1 MSLESVFS
9 PPVMHPVMSATSI
22 LSRGSR
28 KPGWKSNRLYAD
40 VYGVGRETNRA
51 AKKRYSKS
59 LARGGNFE
67 TRQDRDELKQLE
79 YGSDPES
86 FSASASAP
94 QDNFPARQPE
104 SLKTQHCVGGVSL
117 IKACC
122 YQFLCCNFVAL
133 AFSWP

>member
-1 MSLESVFS
+1 MSTELGGKRIGLLKNVIPKVSRVA
-9 PPVMHPVMSATSI
+9 VI
-22 LSRGSR
+22 LRLGR
-28 KPGWKSNRLYAD
+28 TAMNSNSS
-40 VYGVGRETNRA
+40 NMA
-51 AKKRYSKS
+51 AI
-59 LARGGNFE
+59 
-67 TRQDRDELKQLE
+67 QQ
-79 YGSDPES
+79 S